1 MKDVK
6 RSTSLSIYYK
16 DAGGNYHWFE
26 EADKILER
34 KPRLTDIDHNI
45 FEEVTINTRENIKE
59 ELNNLKA
66 NEFIM

>member
-26 EADKILER
+26 EAYRILER